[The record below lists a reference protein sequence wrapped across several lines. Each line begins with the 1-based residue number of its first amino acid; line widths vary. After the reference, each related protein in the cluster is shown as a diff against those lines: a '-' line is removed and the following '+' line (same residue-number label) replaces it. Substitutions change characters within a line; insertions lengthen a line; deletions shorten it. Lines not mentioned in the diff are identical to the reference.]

1 MIVVEQ
7 RWQNL
12 NRLERGDTGTSFAS
26 PQIAGAATI
35 LYGAGI
41 TSPMAQKALLINS
54 ATLGRA
60 TPSDPMGS
68 QVGWQP
74 DWGFGELNLDAA
86 YAQRGNTN
94 GAADE
99 VGAGDVRF
107 YRATAGT
114 ADRATL
120 VWNRRSNGCFT
131 AGCGVPH
138 GLTLSNLDLFQYDGA
153 QSLKASST
161 SSIDNVEQV
170 RSPAAGATVYKVKD
184 ESTDGR
190 RSHGRAIC
198 ARGHQS
204 DHPGRRAEADRRA
217 QPRPDQRT
225 TGRAGDGDRHPHELL
240 AGYDGR
246 ERAGRARPARGRR
259 VDLGLRHVAGGDACA
274 KRGVDSP
281 VDRQGQ
287 RPTPCTS
294 SPPPPR
300 IRRIRRPSRHRLPA
314 PPSTWTPR
322 RPWSKSRARAP
333 RTRTR
338 RSPSGG
344 ARPTPL
350 RSPGTTWTSPSTAGP
365 ALPG

>member
-1 MIVVEQ
+1 MIVAEQ

-107 YRATAGT
+107 YRATAAT

-153 QSLKASST
+153 QSLQATRPARST
-161 SSIDNVEQV
+161 TWSRSGRRRRAPRSTRSRTSRPRSMVSRQSHSRSRPPV
-170 RSPAAGATVYKVKD
+170 RSPR
-184 ESTDGR
+184 SPRRGR
-190 RSHGRAIC
+190 PSRSA
-198 ARGHQS
+198 S
-204 DHPGRRAEADRRA
+204 
-217 QPRPDQRT
+217 
-225 TGRAGDGDRHPHELL
+225 TGRAHDR
-240 AGYDGR
+240 A
-246 ERAGRARPARGRR
+246 
-259 VDLGLRHVAGGDACA
+259 
-274 KRGVDSP
+274 
-281 VDRQGQ
+281 
-287 RPTPCTS
+287 
-294 SPPPPR
+294 
-300 IRRIRRPSRHRLPA
+300 SR
-314 PPSTWTPR
+314 
-322 RPWSKSRARAP
+322 
-333 RTRTR
+333 
-338 RSPSGG
+338 
-344 ARPTPL
+344 
-350 RSPGTTWTSPSTAGP
+350 
-365 ALPG
+365 